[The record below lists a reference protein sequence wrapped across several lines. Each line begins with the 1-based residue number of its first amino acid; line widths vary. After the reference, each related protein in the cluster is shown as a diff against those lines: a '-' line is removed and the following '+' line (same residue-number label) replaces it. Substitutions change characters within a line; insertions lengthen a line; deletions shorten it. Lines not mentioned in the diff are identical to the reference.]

1 MIYKAF
7 FDTNILVYEF
17 ERKEPKKKA
26 IAKRLLAEWRP
37 SGRMVI
43 SVQVLQEL
51 YVVLTRK
58 MGIAE
63 EDAASIVQQYA
74 KLPTVIG
81 ADPALVLRGIEISQR
96 YKISYWDALIVS
108 AALRGG
114 CRIIFTEDLSHGM
127 KIEGI
132 EIVNPFGKVSLSY

>member
-1 MIYKAF
+1 MTYKAF
-7 FDTNILVYEF
+7 FDTNILAYEF
-17 ERKEPKKKA
+17 ELKEPEKRA
-26 IAKRLLAEWRP
+26 IAKRLLSEWRP
-37 SGRMVI
+37 SGRMTI

-51 YVVLTRK
+51 YVVLARK

-63 EDAASIVQQYA
+63 EDAESIVQRYA
-74 KLPTVIG
+74 KLPTVIN
-81 ADPALVLRGIEISQR
+81 ADPALVLRGIEISR
-96 YKISYWDALIVS
+96 KYKISFWDALIVG

-132 EIVNPFGKVSLSY
+132 EIVNPFLSK